1 MKVEA
6 RFTIYGYA
14 TIPVTAKTEDE
25 AWEKAEDVLRDAYYG
40 DVTMVEWQREGIERD
55 GNAFRAKFFVEGSLS
70 KVVTAAKN
78 YEDSEIISKARAM
91 LAKKPPQTGEFAK
104 FQGVDISNYDVRD
117 VVEEEALL

>member
-6 RFTIYGYA
+6 RFTIHGYA
-14 TIPVTAKTEDE
+14 TITVTAKTEDD

-55 GNAFRAKFFVEGSLS
+55 GDTFHAKFFVEGSLS

-91 LAKKPPQTGEFAK
+91 LAKKPPKTGEFAR
-104 FQGVDISNYDVRD
+104 FQNVDFNNYDVRK
-117 VVEEEALL
+117 VEEDMVW